1 MLLIARALMSAPR
14 LMLID
19 EISEGLQPSVIER
32 LAEVLKAQRDE
43 FVTSMLLVEQN
54 VRFALSVADSFLLI
68 KSGEII
74 DRGRVGEA
82 GAEVRIANHLS
93 V

>member
-1 MLLIARALMSAPR
+1 MLLVARALMSAPR

-19 EISEGLQPSVIER
+19 EITEGLQPSVIER
-32 LAEVLKAQRDE
+32 LAGVLKAQRDE
-43 FVTSMLLVEQN
+43 FVTSILLVEQN
-54 VRFALSVADSFLLI
+54 VRFALSVADSYLLI

-82 GAEVRIANHLS
+82 AAEASIGNHLS